1 MIIKYP
7 NVEYASISLT
17 NIILELEIILVIK
30 QFLPEVS
37 RINYNK
43 NKNYTQELYVETA
56 CENLGINYFN
66 LPNYAKNELCKNTHK
81 LILKE
86 YKKMR
91 ICENLG
97 INYFNLTEYHK
108 EKLCETTK
116 KFILKEYKKM
126 RSSELKNNK
135 LI

>member
-1 MIIKYP
+1 M
-7 NVEYASISLT
+7 SL
-17 NIILELEIILVIK
+17 ILELEIKLVIEK
-30 QFLPEVS
+30 FLPEVS

-43 NKNYTQELYVETA
+43 NKNYTQELYVETE

-91 ICENLG
+91 EV
-97 INYFNLTEYHK
+97 
-108 EKLCETTK
+108 
-116 KFILKEYKKM
+116 
-126 RSSELKNNK
+126 KN
-135 LI
+135 